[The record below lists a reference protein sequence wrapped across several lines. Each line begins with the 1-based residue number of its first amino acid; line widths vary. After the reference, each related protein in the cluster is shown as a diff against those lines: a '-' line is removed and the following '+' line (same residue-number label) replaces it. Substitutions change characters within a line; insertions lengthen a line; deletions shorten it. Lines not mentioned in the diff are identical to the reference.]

1 MAFGPSGRPGA
12 IHGLNYNLCCSIY
25 SMRCN
30 FVPFLSRVLV
40 IFLSIFD
47 PVLIFIADETTARLQ
62 YDCQNI
68 DAFWQNLVNEFLESC
83 IKSRVCWLDGGGCSS
98 SAVYQSTLPNTWF
111 LCPIDKLDKI
121 QRPLQDRTHVW
132 ILSDD
137 KAARK
142 SINMELV
149 LHWDHSFSCLA

>member
-47 PVLIFIADETTARLQ
+47 PVLIFIADETTAPLQ
-62 YDCQNI
+62 YDCQHN
-68 DAFWQNLVNEFLESC
+68 DEFWQNLVNVFIESC
-83 IKSRVCWLDGGGCSS
+83 IKSRVCWLDGGGWRDCSGR
-98 SAVYQSTLPNTWF
+98 VYQSTLKVA
-111 LCPIDKLDKI
+111 LI
-121 QRPLQDRTHVW
+121 
-132 ILSDD
+132 
-137 KAARK
+137 
-142 SINMELV
+142 
-149 LHWDHSFSCLA
+149 